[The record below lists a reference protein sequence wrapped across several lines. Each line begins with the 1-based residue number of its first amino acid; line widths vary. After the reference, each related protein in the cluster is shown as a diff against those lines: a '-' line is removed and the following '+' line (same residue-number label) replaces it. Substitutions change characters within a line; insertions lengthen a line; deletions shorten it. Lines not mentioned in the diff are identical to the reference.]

1 MHFIV
6 KNLIH
11 CLLGKTCLAPII
23 FCYLHKVGN
32 TLIKSSFV
40 NRKNNMNNL
49 SECCSSES
57 NESETEDGTKDVW
70 DVIEIL
76 NEPGAI
82 F

>member
-1 MHFIV
+1 
-6 KNLIH
+6 
-11 CLLGKTCLAPII
+11 
-23 FCYLHKVGN
+23 VGN

-57 NESETEDGTKDVW
+57 NESETEGGTKDVW
-70 DVIEIL
+70 DVIEML